1 MSKNTQNPGK
11 IEILTLKIEG
21 MTCTSCARTVE
32 RALRKVPGVTTA
44 SVDFANGKAFLEAE
58 PGIPFETL
66 AEAVDK
72 AGYKAFKSEEVNREE
87 EYLQKERRRLVLAWI
102 LTFPLTVKML
112 FSMVGGVELLPDPL
126 SQWVDIGLSALVIF
140 WIGFP
145 VIRSTGYA
153 IRNLSF
159 NMDSLIGIG
168 TLAAFSTALLPYLG
182 VPVADFAVVGA
193 MIMAINYVG
202 NYLKALSTGRASLAI
217 KKLLGYRAVVA
228 HRITPAGGIE
238 DVPVDDLSTG
248 DTVLVKPG
256 EKIPSD
262 GVILEGNTSI
272 NEALATGES
281 IPVDKKAGDPVIG
294 STINQTGAIRVR
306 IEKVGNETFLA
317 RVIHLIEDAQRSK
330 VPIQELA
337 DRITGVFVPIVLI
350 LSSATFLFWILF
362 PQAGLSILQVVSR
375 WVPWMNLGQ
384 SPLSLAVSAAIATLV
399 IACPCALGLATP
411 TALMVGMG
419 KAASSGILIRRGEA
433 IQRMKDVDTVVFDKT
448 GTLTKGQP
456 HVTDVETTEP
466 NLFKVLAYNLESH
479 SEHPLAQAVV
489 SYIAGE
495 GIFTQGEKAPAFPDA
510 GLGASFPSVN
520 LKVMDVQAVPGK
532 GIRGTF
538 APSLPSP
545 GSEADIHLDTTDQ
558 YGHRVASFRRPV
570 SVSYPMG
577 PATFVAVIGTLAYLQ
592 EEGIDV
598 SPYLQKAQRLHGEGK
613 TVIGVGVLGP
623 ADEAVLT
630 PLGKTFLSLASPLP
644 GSGSITHP
652 TGDRCLG
659 ILALSDTL
667 KEDSKQAIGA
677 LKALGLHLVLLTGD
691 NRRTAESI
699 ASQVGIPSV
708 YAELLPQDKI
718 KIVMELQKKG
728 RVVAMVGDGI
738 NDAPALKQA
747 DVGIAIGTGT
757 DIAIET
763 ADFILSSGSLK
774 GVERAFHVSRATFR
788 KIRENL
794 FWALFYNLVAIP
806 LAMLG
811 MLHPVIAELA
821 MAFSSIN
828 VVGNSLRLNRI
839 LD

>member
-1 MSKNTQNPGK
+1 MIEKTQTPGK
-11 IEILTLKIEG
+11 IGILTLKIEG

-32 RALRKVPGVTTA
+32 RALRKVPGVAQA
-44 SVDFANGKAFLEAE
+44 SVDFANGKAILEAD
-58 PGIPFETL
+58 PAIPFETL
-66 AEAVDK
+66 AQAVDR
-72 AGYKAFKSEEVNREE
+72 AGYKAFPSDEE
-87 EYLQKERRRLVLAWI
+87 EEEKKHLQKERRRLILAWI
-102 LTFPLTVKML
+102 LTLPLTVKML
-112 FSMVGGVELLPDPL
+112 FSMVWGIELLPDPM
-126 SQWVDIGLSALVIF
+126 SHWVDIGFSALVIF

-145 VIRSTGYA
+145 VIRSTGFA

-168 TLAAFSTALLPYLG
+168 TLAAFSTAFLPYLG

-193 MIMAINYVG
+193 MIMAINYIG

-217 KKLLGYRAVVA
+217 KKLLGYRAVIA
-228 HRITPAGGIE
+228 HRITPEGGLE
-238 DVPVDDLSTG
+238 DVPVADLSVG

-262 GVILEGNTSI
+262 GVILEGNTSVD
-272 NEALATGES
+272 EALATGES
-281 IPVDKKAGDPVIG
+281 IPVDKKAGDSVIG

-317 RVIHLIEDAQRSK
+317 RVVHLIEEAQRSK

-350 LSSATFLFWILF
+350 LSSATFLFWLLF
-362 PQAGLSILQVVSR
+362 PRSGISLLQVASR
-375 WVPWMNLGQ
+375 WVPWVNFAQ

-456 HVTDVETTEP
+456 YVTDVETTEP
-466 NLFKVLAYNLESH
+466 HLFKALACNLERH
-479 SEHPLAQAVV
+479 SEHPLAQAIV
-489 SYIAGE
+489 SYFEQE
-495 GIFTQGEKAPAFPDA
+495 GSFVQEGNSTRRGNTPALSEAASAFPLA
-510 GLGASFPSVN
+510 E
-520 LKVMDVQAVPGK
+520 LKVTDVQAIPGK
-532 GIRGTF
+532 GIRGTCLI
-538 APSLPSP
+538 PRPSP
-545 GSEADIHLDTTDQ
+545 
-558 YGHRVASFRRPV
+558 
-570 SVSYPMG
+570 SYPRH
-577 PATFVAVIGTLAYLQ
+577 PTAFVALMGTLSYLE

-598 SPYLQKAQRLHGEGK
+598 SPYLGKAQRLHEEGK
-613 TVIGVGVLGP
+613 TVIGVGLWGP
-623 ADEAVLT
+623 VDEAALKPV
-630 PLGKTFLSLASPLP
+630 GERPLP
-644 GSGSITHP
+644 QGSPSPGSYSSTSP
-652 TGDRCLG
+652 ALPRCLG
-659 ILALSDTL
+659 ILALSDTI
-667 KEDSKQAIGA
+667 KEDAPEAIAA
-677 LKALGLHLVLLTGD
+677 LKALGLELVLLTGD

-699 ASQVGIPSV
+699 ASQVGIHSV
-708 YAELLPQDKI
+708 YSELLPQDKI
-718 KIVMELQKKG
+718 RILGELQKRG

-747 DVGIAIGTGT
+747 EVGIAIGTGT

-763 ADFILSSGSLK
+763 ADIILVSGNLK
-774 GVERAFHVSRATFR
+774 GVERAFKVSRATFR

-839 LD
+839 LDKKHA

>member
-1 MSKNTQNPGK
+1 MIEKTPTPGK
-11 IEILTLKIEG
+11 IGILTLKIEG

-32 RALRKVPGVTTA
+32 RALRKIPGVATA
-44 SVDFANGKAFLEAE
+44 SVDFANGKAILEAD

-66 AEAVDK
+66 AQAVDR
-72 AGYKAFKSEEVNREE
+72 AGYKAFPSEEEE
-87 EYLQKERRRLVLAWI
+87 EEKKYLQKERRRLILAWMFT
-102 LTFPLTVKML
+102 LPLTVKML
-112 FSMVGGVELLPDPL
+112 FSMVGGIELLPDPL
-126 SQWVDIGLSALVIF
+126 SHWVDIGFSALVIF

-145 VIRSTGYA
+145 VIRSTGFA

-168 TLAAFSTALLPYLG
+168 TLAAFSTAFLPYLG

-193 MIMAINYVG
+193 MIMAINYIG

-217 KKLLGYRAVVA
+217 KKLLGYRAVIA
-228 HRITPAGGIE
+228 HRITPEGGLE
-238 DVPVDDLSTG
+238 DVPVADLSVG

-262 GVILEGNTSI
+262 GIILEGNTSVD
-272 NEALATGES
+272 EALATGES
-281 IPVDKKAGDPVIG
+281 IPVDKKAGDSVIG

-317 RVIHLIEDAQRSK
+317 RVVHLIEEAQRSK

-350 LSSATFLFWILF
+350 LSSATFLFWLLF
-362 PQAGLSILQVVSR
+362 SRSGLSLLQIASR
-375 WVPWMNLGQ
+375 WVPWVNYAQ

-456 HVTDVETTEP
+456 YVTDVETAEP
-466 NLFKVLAYNLESH
+466 HLFKALACNLERH
-479 SEHPLAQAVV
+479 SEHPLAQAIV
-489 SYIAGE
+489 SYFEQE
-495 GIFTQGEKAPAFPDA
+495 GSFVQEGNSTRRGNTPALSEAASAFP
-510 GLGASFPSVN
+510 LRE
-520 LKVMDVQAVPGK
+520 LKVTDVQAIPGK
-532 GIRGTF
+532 GIRGTCLIPL
-538 APSLPSP
+538 PSLAYHSHPT
-545 GSEADIHLDTTDQ
+545 A
-558 YGHRVASFRRPV
+558 
-570 SVSYPMG
+570 
-577 PATFVAVIGTLAYLQ
+577 FVALMGTLSYLE

-598 SPYLQKAQRLHGEGK
+598 SPYLEKAQKLHQEGK

-623 ADEAVLT
+623 VGEEAASSVS
-630 PLGKTFLSLASPLP
+630 LSP
-644 GSGSITHP
+644 GSYSITALTSP
-652 TGDRCLG
+652 RCLG
-659 ILALSDTL
+659 ILALSDTI
-667 KEDSKQAIGA
+667 KEDAPEAIA
-677 LKALGLHLVLLTGD
+677 TLLAMGLELILLTGD

-699 ASQVGIPSV
+699 ASQVGIHSV

-718 KIVMELQKKG
+718 RILKELQKRG

-747 DVGIAIGTGT
+747 EVGIAIGTGT

-763 ADFILSSGSLK
+763 ADIILVSGNLK
-774 GVERAFHVSRATFR
+774 GVERAFKVSRATFR

-839 LD
+839 LDKKHA

>member
-1 MSKNTQNPGK
+1 MIEKTPTPGK
-11 IEILTLKIEG
+11 IGILTLKIEG

-32 RALRKVPGVTTA
+32 RALRKIPGVATA
-44 SVDFANGKAFLEAE
+44 SVDFANGKAILEAD

-66 AEAVDK
+66 AQAVDR
-72 AGYKAFKSEEVNREE
+72 AGYKAFPSEEEE
-87 EYLQKERRRLVLAWI
+87 EEKKYLQKERRRLILAWI
-102 LTFPLTVKML
+102 LTLPLTVKML
-112 FSMVGGVELLPDPL
+112 FSMVGGIELLPDPL
-126 SQWVDIGLSALVIF
+126 SHWVDIGFSALVIF

-145 VIRSTGYA
+145 VIRSTGFA

-168 TLAAFSTALLPYLG
+168 TLAAFSTAFLPYLG

-193 MIMAINYVG
+193 MIMAINYIG

-217 KKLLGYRAVVA
+217 KKLLGYRAVIA
-228 HRITPAGGIE
+228 HRITPEGGLE
-238 DVPVDDLSTG
+238 DVPVADLSVG

-262 GVILEGNTSI
+262 GIILEGNTSVD
-272 NEALATGES
+272 EALATGES
-281 IPVDKKAGDPVIG
+281 IPVDKKAGDSVIG

-317 RVIHLIEDAQRSK
+317 RVVHLIEEAQRSK

-350 LSSATFLFWILF
+350 LSSATFLFWLLF
-362 PQAGLSILQVVSR
+362 SRSGLSLLQIASR
-375 WVPWMNLGQ
+375 WVPWVNYAQ
-384 SPLSLAVSAAIATLV
+384 IPLSLAVSAAIATLV

-456 HVTDVETTEP
+456 YVTDVETAEP
-466 NLFKVLAYNLESH
+466 HLFKALACNLERH
-479 SEHPLAQAVV
+479 SEHPLAQAIV
-489 SYIAGE
+489 SYFEQE
-495 GIFTQGEKAPAFPDA
+495 GSFVQEGNSTRRGNTPALSEAASAFP
-510 GLGASFPSVN
+510 LRE
-520 LKVMDVQAVPGK
+520 LKVTDVQAIPGK
-532 GIRGTF
+532 GIRGTCLIPL
-538 APSLPSP
+538 PSLAYHSHPT
-545 GSEADIHLDTTDQ
+545 A
-558 YGHRVASFRRPV
+558 
-570 SVSYPMG
+570 
-577 PATFVAVIGTLAYLQ
+577 FVALMGTLSYLE

-598 SPYLQKAQRLHGEGK
+598 SPYLEKAQKLHQEGK

-623 ADEAVLT
+623 VGEEAASSVS
-630 PLGKTFLSLASPLP
+630 LSP
-644 GSGSITHP
+644 GSYSITALTSP
-652 TGDRCLG
+652 RCLG
-659 ILALSDTL
+659 ILALSDTI
-667 KEDSKQAIGA
+667 KEDAPEAIA
-677 LKALGLHLVLLTGD
+677 TLLAMGLELILLTGD

-699 ASQVGIPSV
+699 ASQVGIHSV

-718 KIVMELQKKG
+718 RILKELQKRG

-747 DVGIAIGTGT
+747 EVGIAIGTGT

-763 ADFILSSGSLK
+763 ADIILVSGNLK
-774 GVERAFHVSRATFR
+774 GVERAFKVSRATFR

-839 LD
+839 LDKKHA

>member
-1 MSKNTQNPGK
+1 MIEKTPTPGK
-11 IEILTLKIEG
+11 IGILTLKIEG

-32 RALRKVPGVTTA
+32 RALRKIPGVATA
-44 SVDFANGKAFLEAE
+44 SVDFANGKAILEAD

-66 AEAVDK
+66 AQAVDR
-72 AGYKAFKSEEVNREE
+72 AGYKAFPSEEEE
-87 EYLQKERRRLVLAWI
+87 EEKKYLQKERRRLILAWI
-102 LTFPLTVKML
+102 LTLPLTVKML
-112 FSMVGGVELLPDPL
+112 FSMVGGIELLPDPL
-126 SQWVDIGLSALVIF
+126 SHWVDIGFSALVIF

-145 VIRSTGYA
+145 VIRSTGFA

-168 TLAAFSTALLPYLG
+168 TLAAFSTAFLPYLG

-193 MIMAINYVG
+193 MIMAINYIG

-217 KKLLGYRAVVA
+217 KKLLGYRAVIA
-228 HRITPAGGIE
+228 HRITPEGGLE
-238 DVPVDDLSTG
+238 DVPVADLSVG

-262 GVILEGNTSI
+262 GIILEGNTSVD
-272 NEALATGES
+272 EALATGES
-281 IPVDKKAGDPVIG
+281 IPVDKKAGDSVIG

-317 RVIHLIEDAQRSK
+317 RVVHLIEEAQRSK

-350 LSSATFLFWILF
+350 LSSATFLFWLLF
-362 PQAGLSILQVVSR
+362 SRSGLSLLQIASR
-375 WVPWMNLGQ
+375 WVPWVNYAQ

-456 HVTDVETTEP
+456 YVTDVETAEP
-466 NLFKVLAYNLESH
+466 HLFKALACNLERH
-479 SEHPLAQAVV
+479 SEHPLAQAIV
-489 SYIAGE
+489 SYFEQE
-495 GIFTQGEKAPAFPDA
+495 GSFVQEGNSTRRGNTPALSEAASAFP
-510 GLGASFPSVN
+510 LRE
-520 LKVMDVQAVPGK
+520 LKVTDVQAIPGK
-532 GIRGTF
+532 GIRGTCLIPL
-538 APSLPSP
+538 PSLAYHSHPT
-545 GSEADIHLDTTDQ
+545 A
-558 YGHRVASFRRPV
+558 
-570 SVSYPMG
+570 
-577 PATFVAVIGTLAYLQ
+577 FVALMGTLSYLE

-598 SPYLQKAQRLHGEGK
+598 SPYLEKAQKLHQEGK

-623 ADEAVLT
+623 VGEEAASSVS
-630 PLGKTFLSLASPLP
+630 LSP
-644 GSGSITHP
+644 GSYSITALTSP
-652 TGDRCLG
+652 RCLG
-659 ILALSDTL
+659 ILALSDTI
-667 KEDSKQAIGA
+667 KEDAPEAIA
-677 LKALGLHLVLLTGD
+677 TLLAMGLELILLTGD

-699 ASQVGIPSV
+699 ASQVGIHSV

-718 KIVMELQKKG
+718 RILKELQKRG

-747 DVGIAIGTGT
+747 EVGIAIGTGT

-763 ADFILSSGSLK
+763 ADIILVSGNLK
-774 GVERAFHVSRATFR
+774 GVERAFKVSRATFR

-839 LD
+839 LDKKHA

>member
-1 MSKNTQNPGK
+1 MIEKTPTPGK
-11 IEILTLKIEG
+11 IGILTLKIEG

-32 RALRKVPGVTTA
+32 RALRKIPGVETA
-44 SVDFANGKAFLEAE
+44 SVDFANGKAILEAD

-66 AEAVDK
+66 AQAVDR
-72 AGYKAFKSEEVNREE
+72 AGYKAFPSEEEE
-87 EYLQKERRRLVLAWI
+87 EEKKYLQKERRRLILAWI
-102 LTFPLTVKML
+102 LTLPLTVKML
-112 FSMVGGVELLPDPL
+112 FSMVGGIELLPDPL
-126 SQWVDIGLSALVIF
+126 SHWVDIGFSALVIF

-145 VIRSTGYA
+145 VIRSTGFA

-168 TLAAFSTALLPYLG
+168 TLAAFSTAFLPYLG

-193 MIMAINYVG
+193 MIMAINYIG

-217 KKLLGYRAVVA
+217 KKLLGYRAVIA
-228 HRITPAGGIE
+228 HRITPEGGLE
-238 DVPVDDLSTG
+238 DVPVADLSVG

-262 GVILEGNTSI
+262 GIILEGNTSVD
-272 NEALATGES
+272 EALATGES
-281 IPVDKKAGDPVIG
+281 IPVDKKAGDSVIG

-317 RVIHLIEDAQRSK
+317 RVVHLIEEAQRSK

-350 LSSATFLFWILF
+350 LSSATFLFWLLF
-362 PQAGLSILQVVSR
+362 SRSGLSLLQIASR
-375 WVPWMNLGQ
+375 WVPWVNYAQ
-384 SPLSLAVSAAIATLV
+384 IPLSLAVSAAIATLV

-456 HVTDVETTEP
+456 YVTDVETAEP
-466 NLFKVLAYNLESH
+466 HLFKALACNLERH
-479 SEHPLAQAVV
+479 SEHPLAQAIV
-489 SYIAGE
+489 SYFEQE
-495 GIFTQGEKAPAFPDA
+495 GSFVQEGNSTRRGNTPALSEAASAFP
-510 GLGASFPSVN
+510 LRE
-520 LKVMDVQAVPGK
+520 LKVTDVQAIPGK
-532 GIRGTF
+532 GIRGTCLIPL
-538 APSLPSP
+538 PSLAYHSHPT
-545 GSEADIHLDTTDQ
+545 A
-558 YGHRVASFRRPV
+558 
-570 SVSYPMG
+570 
-577 PATFVAVIGTLAYLQ
+577 FVALMGTLSYLE

-598 SPYLQKAQRLHGEGK
+598 SPYLEKAQKLHQEGK

-623 ADEAVLT
+623 VGEEAASSVS
-630 PLGKTFLSLASPLP
+630 LSP
-644 GSGSITHP
+644 GSYSITALTSP
-652 TGDRCLG
+652 RCLG
-659 ILALSDTL
+659 ILALSDTI
-667 KEDSKQAIGA
+667 KEDAPEAIA
-677 LKALGLHLVLLTGD
+677 TLLAMGLELILLTGD

-699 ASQVGIPSV
+699 ASQVGIHSV

-718 KIVMELQKKG
+718 RILKELQKRG

-747 DVGIAIGTGT
+747 EVGISIGTGT

-763 ADFILSSGSLK
+763 ADIILVSGNLK
-774 GVERAFHVSRATFR
+774 GVERAFKVSRATFR

-839 LD
+839 LDKKHA

>member
-1 MSKNTQNPGK
+1 MIEKTPTPGK
-11 IEILTLKIEG
+11 IGILTLKIEG

-32 RALRKVPGVTTA
+32 RALRKVPGVATA
-44 SVDFANGKAFLEAE
+44 SVDFANGKAILEAD

-66 AEAVDK
+66 AQAVDR
-72 AGYKAFKSEEVNREE
+72 AGYKAFPSEEEE
-87 EYLQKERRRLVLAWI
+87 EEKKYLQKERRRLILAWMFT
-102 LTFPLTVKML
+102 LPLTVKML
-112 FSMVGGVELLPDPL
+112 FSMVGGIELLPDPL
-126 SQWVDIGLSALVIF
+126 SHWVDIGFSALVIF

-145 VIRSTGYA
+145 VIRSTGFA

-168 TLAAFSTALLPYLG
+168 TLAAFSTAFLPYLG

-193 MIMAINYVG
+193 MIMAINYIG

-217 KKLLGYRAVVA
+217 KKLLGYRAVIA
-228 HRITPAGGIE
+228 HRITPEGGLE
-238 DVPVDDLSTG
+238 DVPVADLSVG

-262 GVILEGNTSI
+262 GIILEGNTSVD
-272 NEALATGES
+272 EALATGES
-281 IPVDKKAGDPVIG
+281 IPVDKKAGDSVIG

-317 RVIHLIEDAQRSK
+317 RVVHLIEEAQRSK

-350 LSSATFLFWILF
+350 LSSATFLFWLLF
-362 PQAGLSILQVVSR
+362 SRSGLSLLQIASR
-375 WVPWMNLGQ
+375 WVPWVNYAQ

-456 HVTDVETTEP
+456 YVTDVETAEP
-466 NLFKVLAYNLESH
+466 HLFKALACNLERH
-479 SEHPLAQAVV
+479 SEHPLAQAIV
-489 SYIAGE
+489 SYFEQE
-495 GIFTQGEKAPAFPDA
+495 GSFVQEGNSTRRGNTPALSEAASAFP
-510 GLGASFPSVN
+510 LRE
-520 LKVMDVQAVPGK
+520 LKVTDVQAIPGK
-532 GIRGTF
+532 GIRGTCLIPL
-538 APSLPSP
+538 PSLAYHSHPT
-545 GSEADIHLDTTDQ
+545 A
-558 YGHRVASFRRPV
+558 
-570 SVSYPMG
+570 
-577 PATFVAVIGTLAYLQ
+577 FVALMGTLSYLE

-598 SPYLQKAQRLHGEGK
+598 SPYLEKAQKLHQEGK

-623 ADEAVLT
+623 VGEEAASSVS
-630 PLGKTFLSLASPLP
+630 LSP
-644 GSGSITHP
+644 GSYSITALTSP
-652 TGDRCLG
+652 RCLG
-659 ILALSDTL
+659 ILALSDTI
-667 KEDSKQAIGA
+667 KEDAPEAIA
-677 LKALGLHLVLLTGD
+677 TLLAMGLELILLTGD

-699 ASQVGIPSV
+699 ASQVGIHSV

-718 KIVMELQKKG
+718 RILKELQKRG

-747 DVGIAIGTGT
+747 EVGIAIGTGT

-763 ADFILSSGSLK
+763 ADIILVSGNLK
-774 GVERAFHVSRATFR
+774 GVERAFKVSRATFR

-839 LD
+839 LDKKHA

>member
-1 MSKNTQNPGK
+1 MIEKTPTPGK
-11 IEILTLKIEG
+11 IGILTLKIEG

-32 RALRKVPGVTTA
+32 RALRKIPGVETA
-44 SVDFANGKAFLEAE
+44 SVDFANGKAILEAD

-66 AEAVDK
+66 AQAVDR
-72 AGYKAFKSEEVNREE
+72 AGYKAFPSEEEE
-87 EYLQKERRRLVLAWI
+87 EEKKYLQKERRRLILAWI
-102 LTFPLTVKML
+102 LTLPLTVKML
-112 FSMVGGVELLPDPL
+112 FSMVGGIELLPDPL
-126 SQWVDIGLSALVIF
+126 SHWVDIGFSALVIF

-145 VIRSTGYA
+145 VIRSTGFA

-168 TLAAFSTALLPYLG
+168 TLAAFSTAFLPYLG
-182 VPVADFAVVGA
+182 VAVADFAVVGA
-193 MIMAINYVG
+193 MIMAINYIG

-217 KKLLGYRAVVA
+217 KKLLGYRAVIA
-228 HRITPAGGIE
+228 HRITPEGGLE
-238 DVPVDDLSTG
+238 DVPVADLSVG

-262 GVILEGNTSI
+262 GIILEGNTSVD
-272 NEALATGES
+272 EALATGES
-281 IPVDKKAGDPVIG
+281 IPVDKKAGDSVIG

-317 RVIHLIEDAQRSK
+317 RVVHLIEEAQRSK

-350 LSSATFLFWILF
+350 LSSATFLFWLLF
-362 PQAGLSILQVVSR
+362 SRSGLSLLQIASR
-375 WVPWMNLGQ
+375 WVPWVNYAQ

-456 HVTDVETTEP
+456 YVTDVETAEP
-466 NLFKVLAYNLESH
+466 HLFKALACNLERH
-479 SEHPLAQAVV
+479 SEHPLAQAIV
-489 SYIAGE
+489 SYFEQE
-495 GIFTQGEKAPAFPDA
+495 GSFVQEGNSTRRGNTPALSEAASAFP
-510 GLGASFPSVN
+510 LRE
-520 LKVMDVQAVPGK
+520 LKVTDVQAIPGK
-532 GIRGTF
+532 GIRGTCLIPL
-538 APSLPSP
+538 PSLAYHSHPT
-545 GSEADIHLDTTDQ
+545 A
-558 YGHRVASFRRPV
+558 
-570 SVSYPMG
+570 
-577 PATFVAVIGTLAYLQ
+577 FVALMGTLSYLE

-598 SPYLQKAQRLHGEGK
+598 SPYLEKAQKLHQEGK

-623 ADEAVLT
+623 VGEEAASSVS
-630 PLGKTFLSLASPLP
+630 LSP
-644 GSGSITHP
+644 GSYSITALTSP
-652 TGDRCLG
+652 RCLG
-659 ILALSDTL
+659 ILALSDTI
-667 KEDSKQAIGA
+667 KEDAPEAIA
-677 LKALGLHLVLLTGD
+677 TLLAMGLELILLTGD

-699 ASQVGIPSV
+699 ASQVGIHSV

-718 KIVMELQKKG
+718 RILKELQKRG

-747 DVGIAIGTGT
+747 EVGIAIGTGT

-763 ADFILSSGSLK
+763 ADIILVSGNLK
-774 GVERAFHVSRATFR
+774 GVERAFKVSRATFR

-839 LD
+839 LDKKHA

>member
-1 MSKNTQNPGK
+1 MIEKTPTPGK
-11 IEILTLKIEG
+11 IGILTLKIEG

-32 RALRKVPGVTTA
+32 RALRKIPGVATA
-44 SVDFANGKAFLEAE
+44 SVDFANGKAILEAD

-66 AEAVDK
+66 AQAVDR
-72 AGYKAFKSEEVNREE
+72 AGYKAFPSEEEE
-87 EYLQKERRRLVLAWI
+87 EEKKYLQKERRRLILAWMFT
-102 LTFPLTVKML
+102 LPLTVKML
-112 FSMVGGVELLPDPL
+112 FSMVGGIELLPDPL
-126 SQWVDIGLSALVIF
+126 SHWVDIGFSALVIF

-145 VIRSTGYA
+145 VIRSTGFA

-168 TLAAFSTALLPYLG
+168 TLAAFSTAFLPYLG

-193 MIMAINYVG
+193 MIMAINYIG

-217 KKLLGYRAVVA
+217 KKLLGYRAVIA
-228 HRITPAGGIE
+228 HRITPEGGLE
-238 DVPVDDLSTG
+238 DVPVADLSVG

-262 GVILEGNTSI
+262 GIILEGNTSVD
-272 NEALATGES
+272 EALATGES
-281 IPVDKKAGDPVIG
+281 IPVDKKAGDSVIG

-317 RVIHLIEDAQRSK
+317 RVVHLIEEAQRSK

-350 LSSATFLFWILF
+350 LSSATFLFWLLF
-362 PQAGLSILQVVSR
+362 SRSGLSLLQIASR
-375 WVPWMNLGQ
+375 WVPWVNYAQ

-456 HVTDVETTEP
+456 YVTDVETAEP
-466 NLFKVLAYNLESH
+466 HLFKALACNLERH
-479 SEHPLAQAVV
+479 SEHPLAQAIV
-489 SYIAGE
+489 SYFEQEGSFVQEGNRTRRGNTPDLSEAGS
-495 GIFTQGEKAPAFPDA
+495 AFP
-510 GLGASFPSVN
+510 LRE
-520 LKVMDVQAVPGK
+520 LKVTEVQAIPGK
-532 GIRGTF
+532 GIRGTCLIPL
-538 APSLPSP
+538 PSLAYHSHPT
-545 GSEADIHLDTTDQ
+545 A
-558 YGHRVASFRRPV
+558 
-570 SVSYPMG
+570 
-577 PATFVAVIGTLAYLQ
+577 FVALMGTLSYLE

-598 SPYLQKAQRLHGEGK
+598 SPYLEKAQKLHQEGK

-623 ADEAVLT
+623 VGEEAASSVS
-630 PLGKTFLSLASPLP
+630 LSP
-644 GSGSITHP
+644 GSYSITALTSP
-652 TGDRCLG
+652 RCLG
-659 ILALSDTL
+659 ILALSDTI
-667 KEDSKQAIGA
+667 KEDAPEAIA
-677 LKALGLHLVLLTGD
+677 TLLAMGLELILLTGD

-699 ASQVGIPSV
+699 ASQVGIHSV

-718 KIVMELQKKG
+718 RILKELQKRG

-747 DVGIAIGTGT
+747 EVGIAIGTGT

-763 ADFILSSGSLK
+763 ADIILVSGNLK
-774 GVERAFHVSRATFR
+774 GVERAFKVSRATFR

-839 LD
+839 LDKKHA

>member
-1 MSKNTQNPGK
+1 MISDTPNPGK

-32 RALRKVPGVTTA
+32 RALQKVPGVAKA
-44 SVDFANGKAFLEAE
+44 SVDFANGKAILEAD
-58 PGIPFETL
+58 PSIPFETL
-66 AEAVDK
+66 AQAVDR
-72 AGYKAFKSEEVNREE
+72 AGYKAFMREE
-87 EYLQKERRRLVLAWI
+87 EDEEQKYLQKERKRLILAWI
-102 LTFPLTVKML
+102 LTLPLTVKML
-112 FSMVGGVELLPDPL
+112 FSMVGGIELLPNPMNH
-126 SQWVDIGLSALVIF
+126 WVDIGVSALVIF

-168 TLAAFSTALLPYLG
+168 TLAAFSTAFLPYLG

-193 MIMAINYVG
+193 MIMAINYIG
-202 NYLKALSTGRASLAI
+202 NYLKALSTGKASLAI
-217 KKLLGYRAVVA
+217 KKLLGYRAVIA
-228 HRITPAGGIE
+228 HRITPEGRIE
-238 DVPVDDLSTG
+238 DVPVADLSVG
-248 DTVLVKPG
+248 DIVLVKPG

-262 GVILEGNTSI
+262 GVILEGNTSVD
-272 NEALATGES
+272 EALATGES
-281 IPVDKKAGDPVIG
+281 IPVDKKAKDPVIG

-317 RVIHLIEDAQRSK
+317 RVIHLIEEAQRSK

-337 DRITGVFVPIVLI
+337 DRITGVFVPIVLG
-350 LSSATFLFWILF
+350 LSSVTFLFWILF
-362 PQAGLSILQVVSR
+362 PRSGLSLLLIAAR
-375 WVPWMNLGQ
+375 WIPWVNLGQ
-384 SPLSLAVSAAIATLV
+384 SPLSVAVSAAIATLV

-456 HVTDVETTEP
+456 YVTDVETAEP
-466 NLFKVLAYNLESH
+466 NLFKALACNLEGQ
-479 SEHPLAQAVV
+479 SEHPLARAVV
-489 SYIAGE
+489 SY
-495 GIFTQGEKAPAFPDA
+495 FTGD
-510 GLGASFPSVN
+510 SFPTGE
-520 LKVMDVQAVPGK
+520 LKVTNVQAIPGK
-532 GIRGTF
+532 GIRGTCLI
-538 APSLPSP
+538 PLSSLP
-545 GSEADIHLDTTDQ
+545 
-558 YGHRVASFRRPV
+558 
-570 SVSYPMG
+570 YPSH
-577 PATFVAVIGTLAYLQ
+577 PTAFVALMGTLSYLE

-598 SPYLQKAQRLHGEGK
+598 SPYLQKAQKLHQEGK

-623 ADEAVLT
+623 VGGEDASSVTSSPESHSIT
-630 PLGKTFLSLASPLP
+630 PLTSP
-644 GSGSITHP
+644 
-652 TGDRCLG
+652 RCLG
-659 ILALSDTL
+659 ILALSDTI
-667 KEDSKQAIGA
+667 KEDAPEAIAA
-677 LKALGLHLVLLTGD
+677 LLAMGLELVLLTGD

-699 ASQVGIPSV
+699 ASQVGIHSV

-718 KIVMELQKKG
+718 RILGELQKKG

-763 ADFILSSGSLK
+763 ADIILVSGNLN

-794 FWALFYNLVAIP
+794 FWALFYNIVAIP

-839 LD
+839 LDKKHA